1 MKWKKRIAVALL
13 ALTIA
18 SPVEAQQQRM
28 PVTCTRIVSSGPVH
42 NGMYTGIN
50 CREGHYLTVGRRDG
64 VMPSRGPARVSDGV
78 IVDRTGRNWT
88 VLP

>member
-18 SPVEAQQQRM
+18 SPVEAQRQA
-28 PVTCTRIVSSGPVH
+28 VKTCPRVITSGYVMD
-42 NGMYTGIN
+42 GAYAGVN
-50 CREGHYLTVGRRDG
+50 CPRAHLLV
-64 VMPSRGPARVSDGV
+64 VMEPDQPLPRRGPARLAGGV
-78 IVDRTGRNWT
+78 LYAGGYEYA